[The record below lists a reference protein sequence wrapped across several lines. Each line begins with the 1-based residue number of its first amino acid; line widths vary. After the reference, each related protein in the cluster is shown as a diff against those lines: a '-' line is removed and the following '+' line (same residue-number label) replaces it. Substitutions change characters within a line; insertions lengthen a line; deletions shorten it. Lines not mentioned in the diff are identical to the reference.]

1 MTSIKQFK
9 TYMAFVLSVL
19 QILWVGK
26 VLHFSARRKIRTTS
40 FWINHL
46 SFNSPIVFRWAIVWC
61 ALLAFVGCRS
71 EQQIKTIWPGVLTIA
86 VTSDAPTSQYDP
98 QLWIRMYVEQFAR
111 ERELQISWVVVP
123 FNESWLLASRDEV
136 DLVATNVAN
145 FSDRVH
151 RGASFSSPFLFE
163 RRALRINPEDEEYYQ
178 HIDDFIGKT
187 VGVVSGMAAERDV
200 KRRAPDGVIV
210 RTTDTFAQLYAEFDL
225 GQLDAVA
232 EAEYY
237 TLDGQVIPSHGDE
250 VVLIDHHD
258 LTPGAREESVFVIS
272 DNSKNLLS
280 AVNEFI
286 GRSKFPL

>member
-71 EQQIKTIWPGVLTIA
+71 EQQIKTIRPGVLTIA
-86 VTSDAPTSQYDP
+86 VTSGAPTSQYDP

-136 DLVATNVAN
+136 DMVATNVAN

>member
-71 EQQIKTIWPGVLTIA
+71 EQQIKTIWPGVLPIA

-136 DLVATNVAN
+136 DMVATNVAN